1 MTRRTTALLGALAA
15 AVLGPL
21 VLALALA
28 APAQAHASL
37 VSSSPEDGA
46 SVATLPDE
54 VSLTFSQEV
63 RAPAYVVVTG
73 PGGDLASGDPV
84 IDGDTVTQAVTAG
97 PAGDY
102 SLTFR
107 VVSSDGHP
115 ITGEV
120 AFTVTEGD
128 GSTPDS
134 DAAVDDPEVAGAG
147 TTDPAGAD
155 ADQASPAADEEGWWS
170 RHADHVLVLGGLVV
184 MSGGLLY
191 LAMRR
196 PVE

>member
-1 MTRRTTALLGALAA
+1 MTRRTPALLGALAA

-37 VSSSPEDGA
+37 VASSPEDGA

-73 PGGDLASGDPV
+73 PGGDLAAGDPA

-120 AFTVTEGD
+120 TFTVTEGD

-134 DAAVDDPEVAGAG
+134 SAVADDPEVAGAG
-147 TTDPAGAD
+147 TTDPAETD
-155 ADQASPAADEEGWWS
+155 TDQAAAAPQEGWWS
-170 RHADHVLVLGGLVV
+170 RHADHVLIFGGLVV
-184 MSGGLLY
+184 VAGGLLVV
-191 LAMRR
+191 AMRR
-196 PVE
+196 PTE